1 MQPQFY
7 IIIPYGNQWLN
18 LIYNDKIT
26 SLGYHPPPTFKIPIF
41 YFYLK
46 FILMYFEKMAIED
59 HTVDEHEDQ
68 EIDPD
73 LDHLYYSSGIDDC
86 LIEEAEY
93 RSSFL

>member
-1 MQPQFY
+1 
-7 IIIPYGNQWLN
+7 
-18 LIYNDKIT
+18 
-26 SLGYHPPPTFKIPIF
+26 
-41 YFYLK
+41 
-46 FILMYFEKMAIED
+46 MYFEKMAIED